1 MRRIPLAALLT
12 TAAGCALVAPS
23 GAFASIT
30 VGETFVPDSFGGYCV
45 GVAEQDIVP
54 TGRASGPSYAVPSA
68 GVLTSWSF
76 QSPDGGIQQSVLNM
90 RVFRPT
96 PTAHQY
102 TVVAD
107 GSPLQTIQSGSGLN
121 TFPTQIP
128 VTAGDFVGLRSTAG
142 DCAAATANGADTY
155 DFHFGA
161 AFAAGDTATLAP
173 SSGLVW
179 DIAARLEADAD
190 HDGFGDETQDQCP
203 TDASTPGACPV
214 TPVTTAPVVTKKK
227 CKKKKHKRYAESAK
241 KKHCK
246 KKKKK

>member
-1 MRRIPLAALLT
+1 MHRIALAALLT

-23 GAFASIT
+23 GAFAAIT
-30 VGETFVPDSFGGYCV
+30 VGQTFVPDPGSDFCL

-76 QSPDGGIQQSVLNM
+76 QSPDGGSFTVINM

-107 GSPLQTIQSGSGLN
+107 GSSLQTIQSGSGLN

-128 VTAGDFVGLRSTAG
+128 VTAGDFVGIRSTAG
-142 DCAAATANGADTY
+142 DCAGATANGADTY

-161 AFAAGDTATLAP
+161 AFAVGDTAGLAP
-173 SSGLVW
+173 SSGLIW

-203 TDASTPGACPV
+203 TNAATQGPCPV
-214 TPVTTAPVVTKKK
+214 TPVTTAPSVKKKK

-241 KKHCK
+241 KKKCK
-246 KKKKK
+246 KKKKR